1 MAYEFMMLDGAQHDY
16 ESIIEYL
23 TTVADNPEPA
33 RAFADEFD

>member
-16 ESIIEYL
+16 EGIIEYL

-33 RAFADEFD
+33 REFADEFD

>member
-16 ESIIEYL
+16 EGIIELYVYL
-23 TTVADNPEPA
+23 LDNPEPA